1 MINNRQ
7 FDQLLEA
14 DQLKLQQ
21 QQRRAFVE
29 FEEGPITFKP
39 TYKYSSNYHHYNDT
53 DDDDDE
59 GTTR

>member
-39 TYKYSSNYHHYNDT
+39 TYKYN
-53 DDDDDE
+53 
-59 GTTR
+59 